1 MSAVKKEWLSAA
13 QCAARTGLTV
23 RALRVYE
30 REELLAP
37 VRSANGW
44 RRYGPAD
51 LTRLN
56 AIISLK
62 ALGLTLA
69 QIRTVVAENPPSL
82 PRILAVQA
90 QAWKAK
96 LAAAQRALTLTEA
109 ACRRLEVCQELS
121 LDELC
126 ELIKSSDNERSSTM
140 ADAAA
145 VMRELINERIT
156 PEEERA
162 WVTWWAQHPDDAAK
176 EKALR
181 ADVLSLL
188 KEVQVLAESGADPGS
203 PEAQQLVDRHRA
215 MLLKHDVAERRVR
228 LLEWNAALTK
238 KWLTFEAEARYRD
251 LIGSLGFSRGALE
264 FLRDAR
270 RASPAEH
277 EQVLLI
283 GAAKAL
289 LDSGAD
295 PASSTADE
303 VVQRLTRLCESY
315 ELGDAYVYA
324 RWAPR
329 AALGNGLEPSEP
341 RHEEEW
347 DFLARALHARA
358 NAG

>member
-1 MSAVKKEWLSAA
+1 MAAVKKEWFSAA
-13 QCAARTGLTV
+13 ECATRTGLTV

-30 REELLAP
+30 REKLLAP

-56 AIISLK
+56 AIVSLK

-82 PRILAVQA
+82 QRILAVQA

-96 LAAAQRALTLTEA
+96 LTAAQRALALTEA

-140 ADAAA
+140 ENVATM
-145 VMRELINERIT
+145 MRELINERIT

-162 WVTWWAQHPDDAAK
+162 WVTWWAQHPEDVTN

-181 ADVLSLL
+181 EDARGLL
-188 KEVQVLAESGADPGS
+188 TEVQALAESGANPES

-215 MLLKHDVAERRVR
+215 LLLRHDVARRRVR
-228 LLEWNAALTK
+228 LLEWNAPLTR
-238 KWLTFEAEARYRD
+238 KWMSFGAEARYRD
-251 LIGSLGFSRGALE
+251 LIGSLGFGRTALE

-270 RASPAEH
+270 MASPAARE
-277 EQVLLI
+277 E
-283 GAAKAL
+283 AL
-289 LDSGAD
+289 LVGSAKELVENGTD

-303 VVQRLTRLCESY
+303 VVRQLRQ
-315 ELGDAYVYA
+315 VYA
-324 RWAPR
+324 RWAPH
-329 AALGNGLEPSEP
+329 AALGNGLEPTEP
-341 RHEEEW
+341 RHEAEW
-347 DFLARALHARA
+347 NFLARALHARA
-358 NAG
+358 MSPS